1 MILINDIGKYC
12 YIILFCQETAP
23 ASELKYFIIHDIA
36 LKYLLYDYIQ
46 KPFSQIGLTVKRRIY
61 NYRLSRARIV
71 ENAFGILANRFRVLT
86 SPINL
91 ATYQVYPDHW
101 RNESKSQ
108 CFKDLKR

>member
-61 NYRLSRARIV
+61 NYRLSRARTIV

-91 ATYQVYPDHW
+91 APEKWKQ
-101 RNESKSQ
+101 
-108 CFKDLKR
+108 